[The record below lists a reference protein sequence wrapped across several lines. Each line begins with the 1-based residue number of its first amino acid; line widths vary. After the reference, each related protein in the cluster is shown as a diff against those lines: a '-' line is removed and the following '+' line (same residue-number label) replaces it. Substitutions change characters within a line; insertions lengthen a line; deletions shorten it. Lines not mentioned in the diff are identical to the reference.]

1 MRLWIW
7 TPQTHCLSHQ
17 YFVRS
22 ASHAWVVNNPVST
35 MLNFGTWNFQATV
48 ISTSIVKRHWKLT
61 YSMKMCW
68 NNMWSS
74 MKFIWAVLNYTLIKV
89 LPSFYHPIH
98 VGLFL
103 LLYACAPMHAP
114 VYMPIFICVCIINGL
129 YICTCTMCLCLWIF
143 IYVKVQEHVYN
154 SPLFMRL
161 YIHTPGLYPSTSLC

>member
-1 MRLWIW
+1 MDNMNSTDSLFI
-7 TPQTHCLSHQ
+7 TSVFCAE
-17 YFVRS
+17 FC
-22 ASHAWVVNNPVST
+22 HALVVNNPVST
-35 MLNFGTWNFQATV
+35 MLNFWTWNFQATV

-68 NNMWSS
+68 NNMWSF

-129 YICTCTMCLCLWIF
+129 YICTCTMCLCLLIC
-143 IYVKVQEHVYN
+143 IH
-154 SPLFMRL
+154 SHPL
-161 YIHTPGLYPSTSLC
+161 YIYIYQV